1 MHLGLVSDKLDLY
14 AQDAYSDISTRN
26 LKKQQQN
33 NPIPRKWMTFTDNTI
48 HIHLQKIFRS
58 KCILEKQVKYS
69 QDSIK
74 NGFGEECPK

>member
-1 MHLGLVSDKLDLY
+1 
-14 AQDAYSDISTRN
+14 
-26 LKKQQQN
+26 
-33 NPIPRKWMTFTDNTI
+33 MTFTDNTI

>member
-33 NPIPRKWMTFTDNTI
+33 NPKPRKWMTFTDNTI
-48 HIHLQKIFRS
+48 HIHL
-58 KCILEKQVKYS
+58 
-69 QDSIK
+69 
-74 NGFGEECPK
+74 